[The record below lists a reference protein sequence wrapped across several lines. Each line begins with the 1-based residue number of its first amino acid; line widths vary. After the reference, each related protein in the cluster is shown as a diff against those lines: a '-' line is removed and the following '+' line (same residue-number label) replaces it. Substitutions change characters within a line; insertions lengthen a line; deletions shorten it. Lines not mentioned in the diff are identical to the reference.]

1 MEQAVIKYG
10 KVLENAYSDNPNN
23 YAGNSELTVTITLN
37 EFRELT
43 SCKATKDAEVE
54 KLRLIGYEKDARI
67 SDLKSQNEKLFAML
81 TNTQST
87 DIEN

>member
-1 MEQAVIKYG
+1 MEQTVIKYG

-23 YAGNSELTVTITLN
+23 YVGNSELTVTITLN
-37 EFRELT
+37 EYRELIG
-43 SCKATKDAEVE
+43 CKATEGAEVE

-67 SDLKSQNEKLFAML
+67 SDLKSQNEKLFSML
-81 TNTQST
+81 TNAQSI

>member
-1 MEQAVIKYG
+1 MEQTVIKYG
-10 KVLENAYSDNPNN
+10 KVLENAYSDNPDN
-23 YAGNSELTVTITLN
+23 YTGNSELTVTITLN
-37 EFRELT
+37 EFRELIK
-43 SCKATKDAEVE
+43 CKATEGAEIE

-81 TNTQST
+81 TNAKST